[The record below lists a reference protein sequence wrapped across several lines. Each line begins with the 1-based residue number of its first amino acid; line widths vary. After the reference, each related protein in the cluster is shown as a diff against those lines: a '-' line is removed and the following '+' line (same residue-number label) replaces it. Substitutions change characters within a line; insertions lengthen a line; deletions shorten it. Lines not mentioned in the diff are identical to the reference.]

1 MSEYEDG
8 LNVACWDWRRTW
20 VKIILSFVPLGLLF
34 VCLTDVR
41 PLCVC
46 KERLLRRA
54 LWSASLLI
62 SAYLCGLSPA
72 LTDARAGAA
81 APLLPT
87 QIGQSSIVRG
97 PAEESEPRSLSSHCD
112 KFGRVLGGRGELGV
126 RLQRCCCV
134 LPACEPL
141 HRCLSK
147 GEGSSCWHEGLRALH
162 CAISSSYFTHFTG
175 ERKIKVVAR
184 ESLENRS
191 FALLLLNS
199 IAVHCSEFHW
209 LD

>member
-8 LNVACWDWRRTW
+8 LDVACWDWRRTW

-62 SAYLCGLSPA
+62 SAYLCALSAA

-81 APLLPT
+81 APLLLT

-97 PAEESEPRSLSSHCD
+97 PAEESEPHSLLSHCD
-112 KFGRVLGGRGELGV
+112 KFRRVLGGRGEIRREAPMPRSDSV
-126 RLQRCCCV
+126 WRRCTG
-134 LPACEPL
+134 AWGNGKEEAEGTKG
-141 HRCLSK
+141 SK
-147 GEGSSCWHEGLRALH
+147 LCTVPVCYLK
-162 CAISSSYFTHFTG
+162 FMFQ
-175 ERKIKVVAR
+175 
-184 ESLENRS
+184 S
-191 FALLLLNS
+191 FYW
-199 IAVHCSEFHW
+199 EM
-209 LD
+209 